1 MKVGVDSDDVIH
13 GSDTDDKLIM
23 VEGLTIA
30 TFFHSLGPISSSKL

>member
-1 MKVGVDSDDVIH
+1 MKVGVASDDVIH

-23 VEGLTIA
+23 VEGPTIA